1 MKIIHLC
8 DYIQPKLGYQEY
20 YLAKEHAKMGHN
32 VTVITSDRY
41 APFPDYKNTV
51 EKILGPRIIGPKTE
65 HLDEFEIIRLRT
77 PFELG
82 TRVWLS
88 GLKKEIEKIKPDLV
102 ISHGMHDFNAI
113 RASLYKKKLGYKLI
127 IDDHSHMSQEKKGLV
142 GFIYYKI
149 FRILPNK
156 IILKCADKLV
166 ATTPDVLEYLTK
178 LYKLPKEKIEI
189 IPLAADSEKFKYNK
203 NLSNNFRKKHNI
215 SEKNVVITYTGKI
228 NKLKGPH
235 NIFLAMDKIKDK
247 LKYPVTLLFVGNID
261 KEYKDIFTNN
271 KKKFNSKKIT
281 AIQIPAVSNSEL
293 VSVYSAT
300 DIAVWPRQASLS
312 MIEAMSCDV
321 PIICCD
327 FLSERCKNNNGI
339 AVKEDDIIELSE
351 ALKELINNKKK
362 RKEFGK
368 NARELVDKEYSW
380 KFAANQFLK

>member
-65 HLDEFEIIRLRT
+65 HLDGFKIIRLRT

-113 RASLYKKKLGYKLI
+113 RASLYKKKLDYKLI
-127 IDDHSHMSQEKKGLV
+127 IDDHSLFSEEKKGLV
-142 GFIYYKI
+142 GFVYYKVYPYK
-149 FRILPNK
+149 LL
-156 IILKCADKLV
+156 LKRADKLIGV
-166 ATTPDVLEYLTK
+166 ADEVVEYMQK
-178 LYKLPKEKIEI
+178 RYKFPKEKII
-189 IPLAADSEKFKYNK
+189 MIPLGADSEKFKYNK
-203 NLSNNFRKKHNI
+203 CLSSTFRKKYNI
-215 SEKNVVITYTGKI
+215 PESNVVITYTGKI

-235 NIFLAMDKIKDK
+235 NIFLAIDKIKNN
-247 LKYPVTLLFVGNID
+247 LKFPVTLLFVGNID
-261 KEYKDIFTNN
+261 KEYKDIFISN
-271 KKKFNSKKIT
+271 KNEFNSKKIT

-312 MIEAMSCDV
+312 MIEAMSCSR

-327 FLSERCKNNNGI
+327 FLTERYKNNNGI
-339 AVKEDDIIELSE
+339 PIKEDDIDDLSKALDTLVNSPEKRKKLGNNGRQLVENELSWK
-351 ALKELINNKKK
+351 AVAK
-362 RKEFGK
+362 R
-368 NARELVDKEYSW
+368 
-380 KFAANQFLK
+380 FLE

>member
-65 HLDEFEIIRLRT
+65 HLDGFEIIRLRT

-113 RASLYKKKLGYKLI
+113 RASLYKKNLSYKLI
-127 IDDHSHMSQEKKGLV
+127 IDDHSLFSEEKKGLV
-142 GFIYYKI
+142 GFVYYRVYPYK
-149 FRILPNK
+149 L
-156 IILKCADKLV
+156 ILKNSDKLV
-166 ATTPDVLEYLTK
+166 GVADEVVEYMQK
-178 LYKLPKEKIEI
+178 RYKFPKEKII
-189 IPLAADSEKFKYNK
+189 MIPLGADSEKFKFNEK
-203 NLSNNFRKKHNI
+203 LKINFKKENDI
-215 SEKNVVITYTGKI
+215 PLDNVVITYTGKI

-235 NIFLAMDKIKDK
+235 NILLALDNLKDK
-247 LKYPVTLLFVGNID
+247 LKFSVTVLFVGNID
-261 KEYKDIFTNN
+261 KDYEKTFLEQ
-271 KKKFNSKKIT
+271 KVKFNSNKMK
-281 AIQIPAVSNSEL
+281 AIQISAVSNSEL

-300 DIAVWPRQASLS
+300 DIAIWPRQASLS
-312 MIEAMSCDV
+312 MIEAMSCSV

-327 FLSERCKNNNGI
+327 FLTERYKNNNGI
-339 AVKEDDIIELSE
+339 SIKEDNIDQLAKAIETLVNYPE
-351 ALKELINNKKK
+351 K
-362 RKEFGK
+362 RKEMGK
-368 NARELVDKEYSW
+368 NGRQLVEKELSW
-380 KFAANQFLK
+380 HSVAGKFLE